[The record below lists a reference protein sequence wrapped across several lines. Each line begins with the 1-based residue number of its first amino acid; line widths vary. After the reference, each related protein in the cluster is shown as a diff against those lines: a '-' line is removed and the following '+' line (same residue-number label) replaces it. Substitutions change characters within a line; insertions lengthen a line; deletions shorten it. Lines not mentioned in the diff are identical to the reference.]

1 MSQTGPRTSGGPSV
15 VVGLTGGIASGKSS
29 VATQL
34 AARGAVIIDAD
45 VLARDVVSPG
55 EPLLEQVAARFGPGV
70 LAEDGSL
77 DRPALGRIV
86 FADPAARGDL
96 EALIHPAVRGRAAE
110 LQRAAPPGAVVVHV
124 IPLLVE
130 TRQTDRFDLVVVVD
144 ADPSTQMA
152 RILERDSL
160 DEAAAQAR
168 IAAQASRATRLAAAD
183 VVIDNSGT
191 PEELARQVD
200 ALWQRLTSYRQDPS
214 PGDGSPA

>member
-29 VATQL
+29 VARQL
-34 AARGAVIIDAD
+34 AARGAVVIDAD

-55 EPLLEQVAARFGPGV
+55 EPLLQQVAGRFGPGV

-77 DRPALGRIV
+77 DRAALARIV
-86 FADPAARGDL
+86 FADPAARADL
-96 EALIHPAVRGRAAE
+96 EALIHPAVRRRAAE
-110 LQRAAPPGAVVVHV
+110 LERAAPPGAVVVHV

-130 TRQTDRFDLVVVVD
+130 TGQTDRFDLVVVVD
-144 ADPSTQMA
+144 TDPATQVA
-152 RILERDSL
+152 RILDRDPL

-168 IAAQASRATRLAAAD
+168 IAAQASRAARLTAAD

-191 PEELARQVD
+191 PEELARHVD

-214 PGDGSPA
+214 ADDGSPG